1 MNAQDARRTLLA
13 DPQRISPE
21 LEQMVCDDV
30 ELAKF
35 RQQLLGMNDKLASA
49 FGEVTPIAGLA
60 DRLILRTRY
69 RRRSM
74 WLAGV
79 AASTLLVGALSV
91 TMLRPEAE
99 SPLAVAMLDHVINE
113 KGELADNGNISTST
127 ARASLA
133 RIGVAYNDIGYQVR
147 HIGEC
152 EVAGRIGRHV
162 VMNTPQGVVTFL
174 IMPQSKGELASR
186 RVMNKGLFQAV
197 FVPQKKAAYG
207 VFAENKMN
215 AQQLESMMGRMFVP
229 MRDEI

>member
-1 MNAQDARRTLLA
+1 MNAQDARRALLA
-13 DPQRISPE
+13 DPRRISSE
-21 LEQMVCDDV
+21 LEQMVRDDV

-49 FGEVTPIAGLA
+49 FGEVIPVPGLA
-60 DRLILRTRY
+60 DRLILRARY

-79 AASTLLVGALSV
+79 AASTLLVGILSV

-127 ARASLA
+127 AKASLA

-162 VMNTPQGVVTFL
+162 VMNTPQGVVSFL
-174 IMPQSKGELASR
+174 IMPKNEGELSKRRTLSKGLY
-186 RVMNKGLFQAV
+186 QAV
-197 FVPQKKAAYG
+197 FVPQKKAAFG
-207 VFAENKMN
+207 VFADNHVN
-215 AQQLESMMGRMFVP
+215 TQQLESMMDRMFVP
-229 MRDEI
+229 MKDEI